1 MSCVYNKCLLTK
13 FPGLYKPGEAGP
25 GSFPA
30 CPFPSHI
37 TLALSHNFPDS
48 LVQLTKGRE
57 YHSSLAP
64 GECSQSGLTN
74 QASPSV
80 PSFLIWM
87 LEVLRFSS
95 LGPRLVMHTRHQS
108 VNTSAC
114 PFSREVG
121 GLWRCY
127 REDRV
132 EGGRALMPNCEFRL
146 LSFLLQFRLCKM
158 RLMLEFPT

>member
-1 MSCVYNKCLLTK
+1 MSCVYSKCLLTK
-13 FPGLYKPGEAGP
+13 FPGLYKPGEGGP

-37 TLALSHNFPDS
+37 TLALSHIFPDS

-57 YHSSLAP
+57 YHYSLAP

-95 LGPRLVMHTRHQS
+95 LGPRLVVMHTRHQS

-114 PFSREVG
+114 PSFSREAG
-121 GLWRCY
+121 GSLEMLQRGQS
-127 REDRV
+127 
-132 EGGRALMPNCEFRL
+132 GGRRGRKGSDTRLRVSALV
-146 LSFLLQFRLCKM
+146 
-158 RLMLEFPT
+158 FPASVSSL

>member
-1 MSCVYNKCLLTK
+1 MFCVYSKCLLTWRGRAW
-13 FPGLYKPGEAGP
+13 PLP
-25 GSFPA
+25 
-30 CPFPSHI
+30 CLPFPSHI
-37 TLALSHNFPDS
+37 SLALSHTFPDS

-80 PSFLIWM
+80 PSFLILM

-95 LGPRLVMHTRHQS
+95 LGPRLVVMQNRHQS

-114 PFSREVG
+114 PSFFREVG

-132 EGGRALMPNCEFRL
+132 EGGEGGRALMPDCEFLL